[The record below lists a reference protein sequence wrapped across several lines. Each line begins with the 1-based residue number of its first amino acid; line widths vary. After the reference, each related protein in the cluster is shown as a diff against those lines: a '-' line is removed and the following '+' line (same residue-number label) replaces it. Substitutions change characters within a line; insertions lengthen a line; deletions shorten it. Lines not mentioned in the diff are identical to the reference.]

1 MPNQRVAQENI
12 RSATP
17 TSPFCVEWL
26 LPVEALNFV
35 SLGFKRQGEAVCC
48 TTHSSIVGNKL
59 SVVLYV
65 PTTQHTTLDIT
76 RSDKLFRNGPV
87 ITNLH
92 TRPDALHQDT
102 VEKQIVLGLSGH
114 ISVEGGS
121 NVALDVP
128 TGNRFVV
135 SSLFQLF
142 LLFFRVRIPENI
154 VAPSTIPVL
163 NYSFR

>member
-1 MPNQRVAQENI
+1 MAQENI

-92 TRPDALHQDT
+92 TRPDALHQDK

-114 ISVEGGS
+114 ISVEGGVPMWLWTSPQVTDSLSVLSS
-121 NVALDVP
+121 NFFFFFSAFGYLKILL
-128 TGNRFVV
+128 R
-135 SSLFQLF
+135 LQLS
-142 LLFFRVRIPENI
+142 
-154 VAPSTIPVL
+154 PS
-163 NYSFR
+163 